1 MALLLIHYRLCHCS
15 CWAQPRPQKRH
26 WALGSALGSV
36 FVSARSSQSPGL
48 DFGLMAWVI
57 VWIRS
62 NYRLRLA
69 LNSHRRRRLVAAR
82 RGAAMGSR
90 ALERMG
96 ILSSGHPVAAPPML
110 EISPLFLFSFGST
123 NPSQLVN
130 TCKTMLAIAF
140 AYGFAF
146 DFPFPND
153 VQMNLNLCKWA
164 DCSHAA
170 ATKSAQAQVI
180 SKVETKK
187 KIIKNSG
194 EIK

>member
-1 MALLLIHYRLCHCS
+1 MALLRIHYRLCHCS

-36 FVSARSSQSPGL
+36 FVPAPSSQSPGL

-82 RGAAMGSR
+82 GGAAMGSR
-90 ALERMG
+90 ALERMR

-110 EISPLFLFSFGST
+110 EISPYFCSPLDPQAPRNLST
-123 NPSQLVN
+123 RAKQCSQSHSHTDLHSISHSQM
-130 TCKTMLAIAF
+130 TCKWIWIYANEQTVRTPQPQSLRRHRWS
-140 AYGFAF
+140 
-146 DFPFPND
+146 
-153 VQMNLNLCKWA
+153 LR
-164 DCSHAA
+164 
-170 ATKSAQAQVI
+170 
-180 SKVETKK
+180 
-187 KIIKNSG
+187 
-194 EIK
+194 